1 MTDIIS
7 IRILSLSVISFSS
20 PIFSGYKTLSPS
32 QYSYSPHLT
41 KSLPILL
48 FFFSSYTCR
57 PLQVPLS
64 QACQGNCLPLLLQFF
79 NQVIQTLV
87 IHTSLTMHP
96 SLLPVSKTIVL
107 SFKSHFSSSSLYWDD
122 QLPHPPF
129 SSKPLLSVEKLCLS
143 SVLYWLLIPSP
154 RPLSFFSVNVV
165 LAAF

>member
-7 IRILSLSVISFSS
+7 IRILSLSVISFSP

-48 FFFSSYTCR
+48 FFFSSCR

-107 SFKSHFSSSSLYWDD
+107 SFKSHFSSSSLYWDN

-143 SVLYWLLIPSP
+143 SVPYRLLIPSP